1 VLDGAVHDTTDRRF
15 PFDVAETEVGALGTV
30 AGVAA
35 ADAAE
40 ASDIPEAFVAFT
52 WNV

>member
-15 PFDVAETEVGALGTV
+15 PFDVAVTEVGAPGTV
-30 AGVAA
+30 AGIAA
-35 ADAAE
+35 ADAAD
-40 ASDIPEAFVAFT
+40 ASDVPEAFVAVT